1 MDAVHFNFDEFAL
14 TDSAINQL
22 ENIYVMMRKNKHM
35 YMEIH
40 GHTDAQGAMAY
51 NQVLSE
57 NRANAVIDF
66 IVRKGIDQNRF
77 EIKALGSSQPVAS
90 NETEEG
96 RAKNRRVEFR
106 IRRKKYELVN

>member
-1 MDAVHFNFDEFAL
+1 
-14 TDSAINQL
+14 
-22 ENIYVMMRKNKHM
+22 
-35 YMEIH
+35 
-40 GHTDAQGAMAY
+40 MAY

-57 NRANAVIDF
+57 NRAHSVIDF
-66 IVRKGIDQNRF
+66 IVMKGIDQKRF

-96 RAKNRRVEFR
+96 RALNRRVEFR